1 MSLIVKT
8 SKDAAP
14 IRVPKDVEAQ
24 GGQAIAAYVAAQKG
38 GAKKAPA
45 KTETP
50 SSGDDE

>member
-14 IRVPKDVEAQ
+14 IRVPKQVEAK
-24 GGQAIAAYVAAQKG
+24 GGQAIAAYVEAQQK
-38 GAKKAPA
+38 GAKKAT

-50 SSGDDE
+50 SAGDDE